1 MDITFML
8 AAYSA
13 AGVTLLLIAGGWVT
27 VREYFKR
34 KAVEKQAEIDAL
46 VAKRIAQSVALN
58 SKLLEKREE
67 LEKLIVKHPE
77 LGRVISLKSEY

>member
-46 VAKRIAQSVALN
+46 VAKHIAQN

-77 LGRVISLKSEY
+77 LGRLISLKSEY

>member
-1 MDITFML
+1 MDMTFML

-34 KAVEKQAEIDAL
+34 KAAEKQAEIDAL
-46 VAKRIAQSVALN
+46 VEKRMARDAALN
-58 SKLLEKREE
+58 SKLQEKREQ
-67 LEKLIVKHPE
+67 LEKLIAKYPE
-77 LGRVISLKSEY
+77 LDSLIS